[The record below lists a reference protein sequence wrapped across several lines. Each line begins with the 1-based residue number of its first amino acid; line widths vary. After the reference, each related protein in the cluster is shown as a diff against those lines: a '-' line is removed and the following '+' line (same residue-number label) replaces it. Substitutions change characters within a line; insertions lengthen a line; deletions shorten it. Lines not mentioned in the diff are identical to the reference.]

1 MKIKLGND
9 FCHID
14 MGMQKVDLKHT
25 SNSYIHEKF

>member
-1 MKIKLGND
+1 MKIKDEND

-14 MGMQKVDLKHT
+14 MVAQKVDLKHT

>member
-14 MGMQKVDLKHT
+14 MRTQKVDLKHT